1 MAANILRSERAIQM
15 SVFVVRAF
23 VLMRR
28 EFISRSELEDCLL
41 KVENILLAHDHH
53 IRNLY
58 EKIRPLLLPPTEP
71 EPPKKRIGFLVEEP
85 HVPYR
90 FAKRSKMEKRQ

>member
-1 MAANILRSERAIQM
+1 M

-58 EKIRPLLLPPTEP
+58 EKIRPLLLPRTEP